1 MSPVSLQMPLPQTP
15 EQERKGFMPS
25 ASTGASA
32 LGGALATLIMAWYHA
47 SHHVDFSPETGIAL
61 GVICTTLAGYL
72 PQSGR
77 R

>member
-1 MSPVSLQMPLPQTP
+1 MNSPNDDNNGSK
-15 EQERKGFMPS
+15 KGFAPS

-32 LGGALATLIMAWYHA
+32 LGGSLALVIMSWFHAT
-47 SHHVDFSPETGIAL
+47 HHVDFSPETGIAL

-72 PQSGR
+72 PTSGR